1 MTTHDSNKSGD
12 KKKKV
17 AGGKPRDSELKYLMD
32 LGESIEGVGSKR
44 RESSLSVSLRFGN
57 DLKTKV
63 GRECERDRKYFMGW
77 LRSQTGRADSIGRLA
92 RELEA
97 HERNLNGEAAPNS
110 WIKVKSRITRGIIG
124 GGRELRGVVD
134 SALAEFRT
142 SVVLPHERAKE
153 STPVLEAAE

>member
-1 MTTHDSNKSGD
+1 MR
-12 KKKKV
+12 
-17 AGGKPRDSELKYLMD
+17 ARPR
-32 LGESIEGVGSKR
+32 
-44 RESSLSVSLRFGN
+44 
-57 DLKTKV
+57 
-63 GRECERDRKYFMGW
+63 YFMAW

-97 HERNLNGEAAPNS
+97 HERNLNGEAAPDS

-142 SVVLPHERAKE
+142 SVCCRTSGRRRARPHWRRPNEPLAPRH
-153 STPVLEAAE
+153 SRRR